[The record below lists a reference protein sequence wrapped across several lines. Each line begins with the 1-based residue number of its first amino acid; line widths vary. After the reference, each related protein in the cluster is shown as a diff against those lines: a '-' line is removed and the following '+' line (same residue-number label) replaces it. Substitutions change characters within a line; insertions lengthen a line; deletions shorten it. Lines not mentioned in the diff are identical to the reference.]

1 MDSITVAALALC
13 LLLLIFVTEAKLKW
27 KNENEA
33 NGILLLDSVT
43 FPKIVPNDKYSIFVG
58 FFKKASIGSDD
69 FSDQI
74 RDEFLNFAVE
84 GARKGDMDGII
95 CAQVIVNG
103 WSILILFS
111 VFIIILQYF

>member
-1 MDSITVAALALC
+1 MVSVTATASYF
-13 LLLLIFVTEAKLKW
+13 LLLIFFADAKLKW

-43 FPKIVPNDKYSIFVG
+43 FPKIVPNEKYSVFVG
-58 FFKKASIGSDD
+58 FFKKASIGKDD

-103 WSILILFS
+103 WSTQMLLS
-111 VFIIILQYF
+111 VFVIEL